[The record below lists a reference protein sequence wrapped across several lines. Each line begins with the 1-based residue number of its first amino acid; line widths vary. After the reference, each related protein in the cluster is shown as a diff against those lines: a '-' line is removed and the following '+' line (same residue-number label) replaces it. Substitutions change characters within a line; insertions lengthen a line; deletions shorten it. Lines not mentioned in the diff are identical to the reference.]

1 MQSRKGS
8 LIESCINV
16 VIGYGIS
23 FTANALVLPLFGFN
37 ISISQNL
44 AIGAIFT
51 VISIVRSY
59 IIRRYFNKLILKAAY
74 GIEGKP

>member
-74 GIEGKP
+74 GVKGKP

>member
-8 LIESCINV
+8 LIEACINV

-23 FTANALVLPLFGFN
+23 FTANAVVLPLYGFH
-37 ISISQNL
+37 ISITQNL
-44 AIGAIFT
+44 SIGAIFT

-59 IIRRYFNKLILKAAY
+59 IIRRYFNKLILRAAY
-74 GIEGKP
+74 GSKGKP